1 MKKGVLILSLLLAA
15 YAGKRPPGAD
25 HPAAPVLAGYVVTR
39 DEAYGPD
46 PA

>member
-15 YAGKRPPGAD
+15 CAGKRPPGVD